1 MIRKKNNLILASG
14 SPRRRELLSRL
25 TNDFQIAIPNTD
37 EHILPNEDPKNLVLR
52 LSLEKALAVQKK
64 YPDATILSAD
74 TVVTY
79 EGRILGKPHD
89 HNEAFEFLKLL
100 NNRTHEVFTGICVLL
115 RKDIRQKCIQTQV
128 TFGNF
133 KEQILKTYADSEE
146 VLDKAGAYAIQG
158 KGAFLVRSING
169 SASSV
174 IGLPLYETSELLL
187 SLESGIFNGE
197 RQ

>member
-1 MIRKKNNLILASG
+1 MIQKKNNLILASG

-25 TNDFQIAIPNTD
+25 TDDFRIVIPNTD
-37 EHILPNEDPKNLVLR
+37 EHILPNETPKDLVLR
-52 LSLEKALAVQKK
+52 LSLKKALAVQKN

-79 EGRILGKPHD
+79 AGRILGKPRNS
-89 HNEAFEFLKLL
+89 NEAFEFLKML
-100 NNRTHEVFTGICVLL
+100 NNHTHEVFTGICVLL
-115 RKDIRQKCIQTQV
+115 QKNIKQKCVQTQV

-133 KEQILKTYADSEE
+133 KESMLQNYAYSGEG
-146 VLDKAGAYAIQG
+146 LDKAGAYAIQG

-174 IGLPLYETSELLL
+174 IGLPLYETSELLI
-187 SLESGIFNGE
+187 SQGIGILNGE
-197 RQ
+197 RS